1 MNIFK
6 FIKGAVPGQE
16 WGFYAALR
24 LGTGIITYFILVSFF
39 ALSMSFMGFTPTIMV
54 FFGLAPILIF
64 IAIRIS
70 GTLTERFRP
79 KKDYD

>member
-1 MNIFK
+1 MKILK
-6 FIKGAVPGQE
+6 FIKRIIPGQR

-24 LGTGIITYFILVSFF
+24 LGTGMITYFILIALFS
-39 ALSMSFMGFTPTIMV
+39 LSMSFMGFTPTIMV

-70 GTLTERFRP
+70 GTLTERWRP
-79 KKDYD
+79 KKDYN